1 MNRKILLILIILIIG
16 GIFFAWEIYLP
27 KNSLTRMI
35 MKGGEEGLP
44 SSTSQEKVIFKVE
57 KGEGS
62 KEIALNLER
71 DGLIKWDLP
80 FRVYVLTKDISGNL
94 QAGTYE
100 LSPSMTIPQIAKKFA
115 SGDTLKIKVTI
126 PEGFT
131 LKDIQEE
138 LTSKLQRNVRGASR
152 SEEGGGGVVVCDFR
166 AGDFKQEFDFLED
179 SPDVASLEGFLFPDT
194 YFFELNQDDKGIV
207 ERFLKNF
214 GEKFA
219 PYQNRTVLGEK
230 KIFEIVIM
238 ASLIEKEVQTLEDKK
253 LVSGILWKRLE
264 NKIPLQVDATISYIT
279 RALAKG
285 EDERSSSTTGKKT
298 VKVSIEETKIDS
310 PYNTYKYRGLP
321 IGPISNPGLESIIAA
336 ISPQKSDSWY
346 YLSTPEGETIFRKT
360 LEEHNIARAKYLK

>member
-80 FRVYVLTKDISGNL
+80 FRVYVLVKDISGNL

-131 LKDIQEE
+131 LEQIEQE
-138 LTSKLQRNVRGASR
+138 LNSKLQ
-152 SEEGGGGVVVCDFR
+152 EEFSFGSFHIK
-166 AGDFKQEFDFLED
+166 DFKNEFDFLGD

>member
-1 MNRKILLILIILIIG
+1 MKKTTFLILIILITG

-27 KNSLTRMI
+27 KNSLSR
-35 MKGGEEGLP
+35 
-44 SSTSQEKVIFKVE
+44 EKMIFKVE

-100 LSPSMTIPQIAKKFA
+100 LSPSMTIPYIAKKFA

-138 LTSKLQRNVRGASR
+138 LTSKLQRNVL
-152 SEEGGGGVVVCDFR
+152 CDFR

-179 SPDVASLEGFLFPDT
+179 SPDAASLEGFLFPDT

-207 ERFLKNF
+207 ERFLENF

-219 PYQNRTVLGEK
+219 PYKNKAVLSGK
-230 KIFEIVIM
+230 KIFEIVTM

-279 RALAKG
+279 
-285 EDERSSSTTGKKT
+285 GKKT

-321 IGPISNPGLESIIAA
+321 MGPISNPGLESIIAA
-336 ISPQKSDSWY
+336 ISPQKSESWY
-346 YLSTPEGETIFRKT
+346 YLSTPEGETIFSET
-360 LEEHNIARAKYLK
+360 LEKHNIARARFLK